1 MWFDTKTLK
10 GTIVRARSC
19 RLCRNEIMRRW
30 QKRKRG
36 KLFIVLGDA
45 IDPGA
50 DRITAREIG
59 RKGLEPLGNGI
70 HVSEPS
76 IEP

>member
-1 MWFDTKTLK
+1 
-10 GTIVRARSC
+10 
-19 RLCRNEIMRRW
+19 MRRW
-30 QKRKRG
+30 QKKRKRG
-36 KLFIVLGDA
+36 KLFIVIGDA

-59 RKGLEPLGNGI
+59 RKGLEQLGNGI
-70 HVSEPS
+70 HISEPR